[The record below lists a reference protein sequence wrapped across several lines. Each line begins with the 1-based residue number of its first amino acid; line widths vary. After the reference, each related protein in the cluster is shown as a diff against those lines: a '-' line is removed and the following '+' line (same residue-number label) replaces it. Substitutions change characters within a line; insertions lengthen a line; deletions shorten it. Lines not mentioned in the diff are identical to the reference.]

1 MIITPFFKK
10 NLEFEEVKNVNI
22 TSTKVTKESSLFL
35 ELRMDIWVVLY
46 KIIVTIT
53 FLWNISYLY

>member
-22 TSTKVTKESSLFL
+22 ISTKVTKESSLFL
-35 ELRMDIWVVLY
+35 ELRMDI
-46 KIIVTIT
+46 
-53 FLWNISYLY
+53 